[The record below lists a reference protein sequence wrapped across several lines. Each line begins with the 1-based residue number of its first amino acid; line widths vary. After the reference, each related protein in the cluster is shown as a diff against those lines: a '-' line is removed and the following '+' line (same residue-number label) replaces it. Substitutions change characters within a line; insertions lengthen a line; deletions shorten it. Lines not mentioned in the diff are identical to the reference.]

1 MRAPI
6 ETEQRKNS
14 AMRKRRAP
22 AAKATDNRK
31 KSDPRESPLFIGS
44 AEKIFQVLHAF
55 DGPDRQM
62 PLSVLAKR
70 ADLDRSAAQRVVHT
84 LETLGYLRRVNDTRD
99 YAPTVKLLQFGY
111 NYLRGDELVAK
122 AAPYLLDL
130 SRTVGETVN
139 MHKLDGADIVYVARF
154 PGRHLINVQI
164 MVGTRLPAVLTAS
177 GTAMLSRSPSDV
189 VERILARGDLK
200 PLTNQSM
207 LEPAQLRK
215 RIKVARERGYAI
227 ITNETV
233 LGDISVAACVTDEYE
248 RAIAGISIAVPT
260 TRWTVER
267 AESELVKHVQL
278 TAASLS
284 LTSFASAR

>member
-1 MRAPI
+1 MSERRLRAAREVAI
-6 ETEQRKNS
+6 
-14 AMRKRRAP
+14 
-22 AAKATDNRK
+22 RK
-31 KSDPRESPLFIGS
+31 KRDPRQSPLFIGS
-44 AEKIFQVLHAF
+44 AEKVFQVLHAF

-62 PLSVLAKR
+62 PLSVIANR
-70 ADLDRSAAQRVVHT
+70 AELDRSAAQRVVHT

-111 NYLRGDELVAK
+111 NYLRGNELVAK

-139 MHKLDGADIVYVARF
+139 MHELDGADIVYVARF

-177 GTAMLSRSPSDV
+177 GTAILSRSPQDLI
-189 VERILARGDLK
+189 ENIFRRADLK
-200 PLTNQSM
+200 PLTSQSV
-207 LEPAQLRK
+207 LDPARWRK
-215 RIKVARERGYAI
+215 RIKAAHERGYAI

-233 LGDISVAACVTDEYE
+233 LGDISVGACITDERG
-248 RAIAGISIAVPT
+248 RAIAGISISVPT
-260 TRWTVER
+260 ARWTAER
-267 AESELVKHVQL
+267 AESELAKHIQL

-284 LTSFASAR
+284 QTLVHR